1 MSSTATQRTLLL
13 ALSGVSLAAFF
24 LWYVRSKKGR
34 APRRDMSIEEV
45 KRSART
51 ENVDQKTE
59 RSISREEPSN
69 TEKRITHTPANSE
82 PSLKSS
88 VVSEKQNCGVVPA
101 MTTALDSE
109 PVSNISSPST
119 PLTNGILNNHEE
131 ESPTAFDNTGGEQQ
145 LKETD
150 ADNLP
155 SKEVRN
161 EEQEQVCKS
170 AVDQQ
175 LVLDV
180 SHQPEPEVFSWSDE
194 MERSYVES
202 RKKDEEEERQQEAN
216 GANGSSGDYATSDS
230 PGLASQNSEVSS
242 QDSGRATGGLA
253 SSLSPMDEAG
263 DVLPMYE
270 FEIPN
275 TLVGLVIGIKGKT
288 IKELSSRTDVRML
301 IRQHHTPEKVD
312 THQICQV
319 RGKREQINRCLQ
331 MLRRRFPPARFPE
344 LNLQPV
350 LPPPLAS
357 NLFDALASQPSWLT
371 LPDAIPCEVVC
382 SSVIDPG
389 HFFLQ
394 QPTHPS
400 FSSLS
405 HLDMYMIRLYSQGTD
420 IPDLPKPC
428 QTGLLCAAPV
438 LGAWFRAVTVSYYPE
453 SDEVMLRFV
462 DYGGYTR
469 LPRSELRQ
477 IRTDLMSLPFQAIEC
492 YLAHVQPVD
501 GTWQWGEAAFAHF
514 QKLCMGKVINATV
527 VGFNVQDKVPMV
539 ELTVLDEEGKPIRVD
554 KDLMEA
560 GFAKASDPSKLQ
572 KVTSTKGRPLST
584 NPTPMVAAV

>member
-45 KRSART
+45 KRNAST

-69 TEKRITHTPANSE
+69 KEKRITHTPANSEPSLKSSVVSEKQNCGVVPAMTRVGHRADALHTNSE

-119 PLTNGILNNHEE
+119 PLTNGILNSHEEESPTAFDNTGGEQQLEETDADNLPSKEVRNEEQEQICKSAVDQQLGNEEYPDIVSESPTAFDNTGGEQQLEETDADNLPSKEVQNEEQEQVCKSAVDQQLVLDVSHQPEPE

-194 MERSYVES
+194 MERFVSL
-202 RKKDEEEERQQEAN
+202 RK
-216 GANGSSGDYATSDS
+216 
-230 PGLASQNSEVSS
+230 V
-242 QDSGRATGGLA
+242 
-253 SSLSPMDEAG
+253 SLSS
-263 DVLPMYE
+263 
-270 FEIPN
+270 I
-275 TLVGLVIGIKGKT
+275 
-288 IKELSSRTDVRML
+288 LS
-301 IRQHHTPEKVD
+301 
-312 THQICQV
+312 
-319 RGKREQINRCLQ
+319 
-331 MLRRRFPPARFPE
+331 
-344 LNLQPV
+344 
-350 LPPPLAS
+350 
-357 NLFDALASQPSWLT
+357 
-371 LPDAIPCEVVC
+371 
-382 SSVIDPG
+382 
-389 HFFLQ
+389 
-394 QPTHPS
+394 
-400 FSSLS
+400 
-405 HLDMYMIRLYSQGTD
+405 
-420 IPDLPKPC
+420 
-428 QTGLLCAAPV
+428 
-438 LGAWFRAVTVSYYPE
+438 
-453 SDEVMLRFV
+453 
-462 DYGGYTR
+462 
-469 LPRSELRQ
+469 
-477 IRTDLMSLPFQAIEC
+477 
-492 YLAHVQPVD
+492 
-501 GTWQWGEAAFAHF
+501 
-514 QKLCMGKVINATV
+514 
-527 VGFNVQDKVPMV
+527 
-539 ELTVLDEEGKPIRVD
+539 
-554 KDLMEA
+554 
-560 GFAKASDPSKLQ
+560 
-572 KVTSTKGRPLST
+572 
-584 NPTPMVAAV
+584 

>member
-1 MSSTATQRTLLL
+1 MFMHPPLLPPVALIPTHIPPPPPPPPPTVSMPRHLLFPPIPLPFYIRPPPLPQANIAGNQTTRPMSPLPITLPLTITPL
-13 ALSGVSLAAFF
+13 
-24 LWYVRSKKGR
+24 
-34 APRRDMSIEEV
+34 
-45 KRSART
+45 RSAKNMRR
-51 ENVDQKTE
+51 
-59 RSISREEPSN
+59 RSS
-69 TEKRITHTPANSE
+69 
-82 PSLKSS
+82 
-88 VVSEKQNCGVVPA
+88 
-101 MTTALDSE
+101 
-109 PVSNISSPST
+109 
-119 PLTNGILNNHEE
+119 
-131 ESPTAFDNTGGEQQ
+131 
-145 LKETD
+145 
-150 ADNLP
+150 
-155 SKEVRN
+155 
-161 EEQEQVCKS
+161 
-170 AVDQQ
+170 
-175 LVLDV
+175 
-180 SHQPEPEVFSWSDE
+180 
-194 MERSYVES
+194 
-202 RKKDEEEERQQEAN
+202 
-216 GANGSSGDYATSDS
+216 GSSAQSMSCAASTSS
-230 PGLASQNSEVSS
+230 ASNCEAVSS

-275 TLVGLVIGIKGKT
+275 TLVGLIIGIKGKT
-288 IKELSSRTDVRML
+288 IKELSTRTDVRML

-350 LPPPLAS
+350 LPPPLPN

-438 LGAWFRAVTVSYYPE
+438 LGAWFRAVTVSYYADT
-453 SDEVMLRFV
+453 DEVMLRFV

-492 YLAHVQPVD
+492 YLAHVQPID

-527 VGFNVQDKVPMV
+527 IGFNVNDKVPMV
-539 ELTVLDEEGKPIRVD
+539 ELTVLDEENKPIRVD
-554 KDLMEA
+554 KDLMEH

-572 KVTSTKGRPLST
+572 KVAAAKSRPLST
-584 NPTPMVAAV
+584 HSAPMVAAV